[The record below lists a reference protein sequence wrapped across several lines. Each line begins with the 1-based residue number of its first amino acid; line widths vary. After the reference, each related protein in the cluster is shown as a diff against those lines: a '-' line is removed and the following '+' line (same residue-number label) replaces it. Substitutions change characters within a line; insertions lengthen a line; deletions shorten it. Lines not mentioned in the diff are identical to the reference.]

1 MSTAATPAG
10 ATRIRP
16 IEAVSAW
23 IRDNSWTLGLV
34 GFLALLLV
42 FTRLIQSS
50 YGSAGIEGLA
60 NSMLPLALAAVAQS
74 IIIIAGGIDLSIASM
89 MALTNVVAA
98 SQMRGHSEE
107 YAILVVIGVLLLGI
121 VLGLVNGGLVVLTR
135 VPDIVVTLAMLYVW
149 AGCALL
155 VLPAPGGSAADWL
168 KELDSGSLISE
179 WIPKSAVILVV
190 IVAVIWIPLR
200 RSRLGLAIYAV
211 GSNRL
216 AAFRSGVSVGRTK
229 VIAYALGGLFAAF
242 GGLALTASMGVG
254 RPMLGGYTLL
264 SVAAAVLGGVSLAGG
279 RGGVFGPI
287 VAVIILSLLQT
298 DITLVGVNPNLAT
311 VLQGAIL
318 IGVLMLGSITQ
329 FRRSRT

>member
-1 MSTAATPAG
+1 MSAAAAPVG
-10 ATRIRP
+10 ATRTRP
-16 IEAVSAW
+16 LDVITTWA
-23 IRDNSWTLGLV
+23 RDNSWTLGLV
-34 GFLALLLV
+34 GFLALLFV
-42 FTRLIQSS
+42 FTKLIQPS
-50 YGSAGIEGLA
+50 YGAAGIQGLA
-60 NSMLPLALAAVAQS
+60 NSMLPLAMAAVAQS

-98 SQMRGHSEE
+98 SQMRGQSEE
-107 YAILVVIGVLLLGI
+107 YAILVVVGVLVLG
-121 VLGLVNGGLVVLTR
+121 VLLGLVNGGLVVLTR

-155 VLPAPGGSAADWL
+155 VLAAPGGSAADWL
-168 KELDSGSLISE
+168 KGLASGSLISE
-179 WIPKSAVILVV
+179 WIPKSAVILIV
-190 IVAVIWIPLR
+190 IVAVVWIPLR
-200 RSRLGLAIYAV
+200 RSRLGLSIYAI
-211 GSNRL
+211 GSDRL

-229 VIAYALGGLFAAF
+229 IIAYAFGGLFAAL

-254 RPMLGGYTLL
+254 RPMLGGYTLM
-264 SVAAAVLGGVSLAGG
+264 SIAAAVLGGVSLTGG

-287 VAVIILSLLQT
+287 VAVMILSLLQT

-329 FRRSRT
+329 FRRGRA

>member
-1 MSTAATPAG
+1 MSATTTPAG
-10 ATRIRP
+10 VTRPRP
-16 IEAVSAW
+16 LEAITAW
-23 IRDNSWTLGLV
+23 ARDNSWSLGLV
-34 GFLALLLV
+34 GFLALLFV
-42 FTRLIQSS
+42 FTKLIQPS
-50 YGSAGIEGLA
+50 YGATALQGLA

-74 IIIIAGGIDLSIASM
+74 IVIIAGGIDLSVASM

-98 SQMRGHSEE
+98 SQMRGQGEE
-107 YAILVVIGVLLLGI
+107 YAVLVVIGVLVLGL
-121 VLGLVNGGLVVLTR
+121 VLGLVNGSLIVFTR

-155 VLPAPGGSAADWL
+155 VLAAPGGSAAVWL
-168 KELDSGSLISE
+168 KDLVKGSLLIE
-179 WIPKSAVILVV
+179 WIPKSAVLLIV
-190 IVAVIWIPLR
+190 IVAIVWIPLR
-200 RSRLGLAIYAV
+200 RSRLGLSIYAI

-216 AAFRSGVSVGRTK
+216 AAFRSGVAVGRTK
-229 VIAYALGGLFAAF
+229 IVAYALGGLFAAL

-254 RPMLGGYTLL
+254 RPMLGGYTLM
-264 SVAAAVLGGVSLAGG
+264 SIAAAVLGGVSLAGG

-287 VAVIILSLLQT
+287 VAVMILSLLQT

-329 FRRSRT
+329 FRRGRR

>member
-1 MSTAATPAG
+1 MSAAAALIRVARPRLIDAIAG
-10 ATRIRP
+10 WA
-16 IEAVSAW
+16 
-23 IRDNSWTLGLV
+23 RDNSWTLGLV
-34 GFLALLLV
+34 GFLALLFV
-42 FTRLIQSS
+42 FTKLIQPS
-50 YGSAGIEGLA
+50 YGSAGIQGLA

-98 SQMRGHSEE
+98 SQMRGQSEE
-107 YAILVVIGVLLLGI
+107 YAIFVVVGVLLLGL

-155 VLPAPGGSAADWL
+155 VLSAPGGSAADWL
-168 KELDSGSLISE
+168 KELAKGSLISE
-179 WIPKSAVILVV
+179 WIPKSAVILLV
-190 IVAVIWIPLR
+190 IVALVWIPLR

-211 GSNRL
+211 GSDRL

-229 VIAYALGGLFAAF
+229 VIAYALGGLFAAL

-254 RPMLGGYTLL
+254 RPMLGGYTLM
-264 SVAAAVLGGVSLAGG
+264 SIAAAVLGGVSLAGG

-287 VAVIILSLLQT
+287 VAVMILSMLQT

-311 VLQGAIL
+311 ILQGAIL

-329 FRRSRT
+329 FRRERA

>member
-1 MSTAATPAG
+1 MSATTAPAG
-10 ATRIRP
+10 ATRPRP
-16 IEAVSAW
+16 AEAIATW
-23 IRDNSWTLGLV
+23 ARDNSWILGLL
-34 GFLALLLV
+34 GFLALLFI
-42 FTRLIQSS
+42 FTKLIQPS
-50 YGSAGIEGLA
+50 YGAGSIQGLA
-60 NSMLPLALAAVAQS
+60 NSMLPLAFAAVAQS

-98 SQMRGHSEE
+98 SQMRGQSEE
-107 YAILVVIGVLLLGI
+107 YAVVVVVGVLLLGI

-155 VLPAPGGSAADWL
+155 VLGAPGGSAAAWL
-168 KELDSGSLISE
+168 KDLAKGSLLNE
-179 WIPKSAVILVV
+179 WIPKSAVLLIV
-190 IVAVIWIPLR
+190 IVAIVWIPFR
-200 RSRLGLAIYAV
+200 RSRLGLSVYAI

-216 AAFRSGVSVGRTK
+216 AAFRSGVAVGRTK
-229 VIAYALGGLFAAF
+229 VIAYALGGLFAAL
-242 GGLALTASMGVG
+242 GGLALTASTGVG
-254 RPMLGGYTLL
+254 RPMLGGYTLM
-264 SVAAAVLGGVSLAGG
+264 SIAAAVLGGVSLAGG

-287 VAVIILSLLQT
+287 VAVMILTLLQT

-329 FRRSRT
+329 FRRGRG

>member
-1 MSTAATPAG
+1 MSATTAPAG
-10 ATRIRP
+10 ATRPRP
-16 IEAVSAW
+16 AEAIATW
-23 IRDNSWTLGLV
+23 ARDNSWILGLL
-34 GFLALLLV
+34 GFLALLFI
-42 FTRLIQSS
+42 FTKLIQPS
-50 YGSAGIEGLA
+50 YGAGSIQGLA
-60 NSMLPLALAAVAQS
+60 NSMLPLAFAAVAQS

-98 SQMRGHSEE
+98 SQMRGQGEE
-107 YAILVVIGVLLLGI
+107 YAVVVVVGVLLLGI

-155 VLPAPGGSAADWL
+155 VLGAPGGSAAAWL
-168 KELDSGSLISE
+168 KDLAKGSLLNE
-179 WIPKSAVILVV
+179 WIPKSAVLLIV
-190 IVAVIWIPLR
+190 IVAIVWIPFR
-200 RSRLGLAIYAV
+200 RSRLGLSVYAI

-216 AAFRSGVSVGRTK
+216 AAFRSGVAVGRTK
-229 VIAYALGGLFAAF
+229 VIAYALGGLFAAL
-242 GGLALTASMGVG
+242 GGLALTASTGVG
-254 RPMLGGYTLL
+254 RPMLGGYTLM
-264 SVAAAVLGGVSLAGG
+264 SIAAAVLGGVSLAGG

-287 VAVIILSLLQT
+287 VAVMILTLLQT

-329 FRRSRT
+329 FRRGRG